1 MHPLPSPHFTKGLVT
16 GVLTN
21 Y

>member
-1 MHPLPSPHFTKGLVT
+1 LVKIAIKSVVT

-21 Y
+21 